1 MDQIAPP
8 FPEEYD
14 IEVCPLEGTV
24 EARHGDIVLASSSAA
39 RVMYETRLPPAVYFP
54 RGDVT
59 VDLQEAP
66 EHRTFCPFKGTATYW
81 DLEVAGE
88 TIVNGAWSYQKALPE
103 AEDIE
108 GYIGFMPSALTSLE
122 CKGPKIAPREDG
134 NISGPLIDWLMRGAW
149 QCGSPEELTRALGQ
163 RLNAQGVVVSR
174 IGILIWSLHPL
185 IVGKNYTWERAT
197 GEVVSRTP
205 SYDLL
210 ENPVY
215 TNSPFRHVA
224 NGLGGVR
231 QNLTVEDAEF
241 KFPIIDELRAEGATD
256 YVAMPLP
263 FSDGRY
269 NVMTLAC
276 DHPAGFTTANLGL
289 VFECAT
295 VISRFYEVFTLKEN
309 ASALLGTYLGK
320 RTGARVLGG
329 EIRRGDG
336 DEIDAAVLM
345 CDLRHSSKWEG
356 ELERPVYLDLLNRFF
371 ELTTDIVNAH
381 DGEVLKLIGDAILAI
396 FPAGGDASTACC
408 QAVASAR
415 EIAETIGDVPIAETG
430 QVADCAIGVAFGN
443 VTYGNV
449 GSGERLDFTVIGSAA
464 NIAARLGDLGKQL
477 GHQVVTTREVAAA
490 TPDGLVS
497 VGAYELR
504 NVTGKTEA
512 FAPTGGEGEPSGAG
526 AG

>member
-1 MDQIAPP
+1 MDQIAAP
-8 FPEEYD
+8 FAEEYN
-14 IEVCPLEGTV
+14 IEVRPLEGLV
-24 EARHGDIVLASSSAA
+24 EARFGDFVLASSAA
-39 RVMYETRLPPAVYFP
+39 AKVMHETRLPPAVYFP
-54 RGDVT
+54 RGDLKVQ
-59 VDLQEAP
+59 LREASR
-66 EHRTFCPFKGTATYW
+66 HRTFCPFKGTATYW
-81 DLEVAGE
+81 DLDVSGEVIAH
-88 TIVNGAWSYQKALPE
+88 GAWSYQKALPE
-103 AEDIE
+103 AGEIE
-108 GYIGFMPSALTSLE
+108 GYVGFMPEALTALDVS
-122 CKGPKIAPREDG
+122 GPGIEPRDDG
-134 NISGPLIDWLMRGAW
+134 NISGPVIDWLMRGAW
-149 QCGSPEELTRALGQ
+149 LCQSPVELTRAFGQ

-174 IGILIWSLHPL
+174 LSVLIWSLHPL
-185 IVGKNYTWERAT
+185 IVGRLYVWERDT
-197 GEVVSRTP
+197 DDVRSSTP

-210 ENPVY
+210 DNPAY

-241 KFPIIDELRAEGATD
+241 QFPIMDDLRAKGATD

-263 FSDGRY
+263 FSDGCF
-269 NVMTLAC
+269 NIMTLTS

-345 CDLRHSSKWEG
+345 CDLRHSSKWEE

-371 ELTTDIVNAH
+371 ELTTGIVNQH

-396 FPAGGDASTACC
+396 FPAGDNQAKACR
-408 QAVASAR
+408 QAAAAAQG
-415 EIAETIGDVPIAETG
+415 IAAAISDLAIAETG
-430 QVADCAIGVAFGN
+430 QSAACAIGIAFGN

-449 GSGERLDFTVIGSAA
+449 GSSERLDFTVIGSAA
-464 NIAARLGDLGKQL
+464 NIAARLGDLGKQQ
-477 GHQVVTTREVAAA
+477 GQRVVTTREVAAA
-490 TPDGLVS
+490 DPEAFTGI
-497 VGAYELR
+497 GAFELR
-504 NVTGKTEA
+504 NVSGLTEA
-512 FAPTGGEGEPSGAG
+512 FAPVAST
-526 AG
+526 